1 MKLIKMIALLI
12 LFLYPSIAWPYQITG
27 TFIQLFKK
35 VNYPKPP
42 LDWDSNL
49 WLKEI
54 RYMKEI
60 GIDTVIVQYAIYD
73 DDAYYQSK
81 FGKMVTKTNQIECIL
96 SACQNEGLNVYL
108 GLILDSKWW
117 KGVRNSSFLNQLK
130 ERSIAVAEEL
140 LSKYGR
146 YNCIKGWYL
155 PFEVE
160 DRAWFKTEREEILVD
175 FLKDT
180 IKKLKKLTPGFQI
193 IISPYF
199 LGMIPPEELAFK
211 WARLFKSVGIDIV
224 AVQDGSGRKNYK
236 ISNENIYKYFKAFKE
251 EFEKNNLKLW
261 VDMEI
266 YSQTKDW
273 PNWDAEPTTIESIRD
288 RLEILGP
295 LVEKII
301 CFEFTHYMSPNIG
314 ERQRK
319 LYQIYRRLK

>member
-54 RYMKEI
+54 RYMKET

-108 GLILDSKWW
+108 GLI
-117 KGVRNSSFLNQLK
+117 
-130 ERSIAVAEEL
+130 
-140 LSKYGR
+140 
-146 YNCIKGWYL
+146 
-155 PFEVE
+155 
-160 DRAWFKTEREEILVD
+160 EEILAD

-224 AVQDGSGRKNYK
+224 AVQDGSGRKNCK

-273 PNWDAEPTTIESIRD
+273 PNWDAEPTTIESIKD

-295 LVEKII
+295 LVEKIV